1 MKPNL
6 PIQIGSWVKNNENT
20 SLQQALYFTSLPYF
34 SRAADQG
41 LKCQGCF
48 SIWVYLWWLTLH
60 TSPTI
65 SSFSWAVTDH
75 HHLWTLAFCSLISTF
90 LYPPIL
96 IYEHTCSL
104 LLVLSQ
110 PGHSGSVVFHPTC
123 THSLLIRVDRCLCKI
138 SPVTK

>member
-6 PIQIGSWVKNNENT
+6 AIQRGSWVKKIENT
-20 SLQQALYFTSLPYF
+20 SLQQVLYYTSLPYF

-65 SSFSWAVTDH
+65 SSFSWAITDH

-96 IYEHTCSL
+96 IYEHTSPPSRSL
-104 LLVLSQ
+104 PAWTLWQCCISPHMHAQ
-110 PGHSGSVVFHPTC
+110 PVNQSGSVP
-123 THSLLIRVDRCLCKI
+123 R
-138 SPVTK
+138 